1 MDPASVNEIIE
12 DLKEKNIE
20 NALMIDEIKIRF
32 TKKRDFRNNFR

>member
-32 TKKRDFRNNFR
+32 TKKKGF